1 MMLGLRHVGI
11 VVSDLNQAIGFYCSL
26 LGFQQARKAY
36 ESGHSLDSML
46 ALDGVKVTTVKLI
59 GANGGMIELLKFDEP
74 SDGISIPRGIHDFG
88 ISHIAITVQNLD
100 KEYQRLK
107 LCGVDFLSSPVHS
120 GNAVVCFALDPDGN
134 KVEIVQDVTFPRA
147 A

>member
-1 MMLGLRHVGI
+1 MLGLRHVGI
-11 VVSDLNQAIGFYCSL
+11 VVSDLNEAIGFYCSL
-26 LGFQQARKAY
+26 LGFQHVRKAY
-36 ESGHSLDSML
+36 EFGANVGAML
-46 ALDGVKVTTVKLI
+46 GIDGVKVTTVKLI
-59 GANGGMIELLKFDEP
+59 SPNGGMIELLKFDAP
-74 SDGISIPRGIHDFG
+74 GSSPVGRAIFDLG

-107 LCGVDFLSSPVHS
+107 LCGVEFISAPVQS
-120 GNAVVCFALDPDGN
+120 GSARVCFAIDPEGN

>member
-11 VVSDLNQAIGFYCSL
+11 VVSDLNKAIGFYCSL
-26 LGFQQARKAY
+26 LGFQHVQKAY
-36 ESGHSLDSML
+36 EFGHSLDAML
-46 ALDGVKVTTVKLI
+46 GIAGEKVTTVKLI
-59 GANGGMIELLKFDEP
+59 APNGGMIELLKFDAP
-74 SDGISIPRGIHDFG
+74 GSSPVGRAIFDLG